1 MSKSFLTR
9 SFSNR
14 EKALIAVLVVLL
26 LVAFYYFLVIRNVAQ
41 TQEANAIELEEV
53 QMQIDVQNAVASAR
67 TSMQSEL
74 EELGT
79 LENMPM
85 VATYDNLRNELDEL
99 NAILSQ
105 ASSCDLKFMT
115 PEISGSTIRRVVN
128 ITYTTPSYDEALSI
142 ISQLQNGKYRCEI
155 SNFALTGKL
164 LASG

>member
-85 VATYDNLRNELDEL
+85 VATYDNLR
-99 NAILSQ
+99 
-105 ASSCDLKFMT
+105 
-115 PEISGSTIRRVVN
+115 
-128 ITYTTPSYDEALSI
+128 
-142 ISQLQNGKYRCEI
+142 
-155 SNFALTGKL
+155 
-164 LASG
+164 